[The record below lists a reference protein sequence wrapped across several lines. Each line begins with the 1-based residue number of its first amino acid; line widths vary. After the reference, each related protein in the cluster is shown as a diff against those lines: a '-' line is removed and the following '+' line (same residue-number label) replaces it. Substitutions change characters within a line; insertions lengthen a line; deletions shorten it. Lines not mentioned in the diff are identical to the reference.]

1 MRKEELQKKLAELK
15 KELNNAKGTPTE
27 IYSRVVG
34 YYRPVQQW
42 NDGKQEEFKDRK
54 VLKTEIKQTATV

>member
-15 KELNNAKGTPTE
+15 KELNNVKGTPTE

-54 VLKTEIKQTATV
+54 VFKTVIKQTATV